1 MIYFIEHPEEIAI
14 MGHESYK
21 IAQEKFD
28 ADKVNKRLINMLG
41 L

>member
-1 MIYFIEHPEEIAI
+1 MIYFIDRPDEIER
-14 MGHESYK
+14 MGYESYK

-28 ADKVNKRLINMLG
+28 ADKVNQRLLELMG

>member
-1 MIYFIEHPEEIAI
+1 MIYFIEHPEEIKK
-14 MGHESYK
+14 MGYESYR

-28 ADKVNKRLINMLG
+28 ADKVNKRLIDMLG